1 MEDSRMELNLK
12 GKHIFSLIK
21 LINKMNIKKEIKEFF
36 KRATKSDRKKNN
48 LTIKL
53 KLALGDMENT
63 PVNVNKVFR
72 ENEDLAQCFEEVQEE
87 KKDLMLDIAF
97 FIMEKAGQGEQE
109 IFKLLAD
116 MYSMPVQEIEELGF
130 NEMLEAVMKV
140 IKKEEDLLRK
150 KMMRLN

>member
-1 MEDSRMELNLK
+1 MEVSKMELNLK

-36 KRATKSDRKKNN
+36 KRATKNDRRKNN

-97 FIMEKAGQGEQE
+97 FVMEKAGQGEQD

-116 MYSMPVQEIEELGF
+116 MYSVPVQEIEELGF

-140 IKKEEDLLRK
+140 IKNEEMQQGFLSIFK
-150 KMMRLN
+150 

>member
-1 MEDSRMELNLK
+1 MELNLK

-36 KRATKSDRKKNN
+36 KRATKNDRRKNN

-97 FIMEKAGQGEQE
+97 FVMEKAGQGEQE

-116 MYSMPVQEIEELGF
+116 MYSMPVQEFEELGF

-140 IKKEEDLLRK
+140 IKNEEMQQGFLSIFK
-150 KMMRLN
+150 

>member
-1 MEDSRMELNLK
+1 
-12 GKHIFSLIK
+12 
-21 LINKMNIKKEIKEFF
+21 
-36 KRATKSDRKKNN
+36 
-48 LTIKL
+48 
-53 KLALGDMENT
+53 MENT

-97 FIMEKAGQGEQE
+97 FVMEKAGQGEQE

-116 MYSMPVQEIEELGF
+116 MYSIPVQEIEELGF

-140 IKKEEDLLRK
+140 IKNEEMQQGFLSIFK
-150 KMMRLN
+150 

>member
-1 MEDSRMELNLK
+1 MELNLK

-36 KRATKSDRKKNN
+36 KRATKNDRRKNN

-97 FIMEKAGQGEQE
+97 FVMEKAGQGEQE

-116 MYSMPVQEIEELGF
+116 MYSVPVQEIEELGF
-130 NEMLEAVMKV
+130 NEMLEAVIIV
-140 IKKEEDLLRK
+140 IKNEEMQQGFLSIFK
-150 KMMRLN
+150 

>member
-1 MEDSRMELNLK
+1 
-12 GKHIFSLIK
+12 
-21 LINKMNIKKEIKEFF
+21 MNIKKEIKEFF
-36 KRATKSDRKKNN
+36 KRATKNDRRKNN

-97 FIMEKAGQGEQE
+97 FVMEKAGQGEQD

-140 IKKEEDLLRK
+140 IKNEEIQQGFLSIFK
-150 KMMRLN
+150 

>member
-1 MEDSRMELNLK
+1 MELNLK

-36 KRATKSDRKKNN
+36 KRATKNDRRKNN

-72 ENEDLAQCFEEVQEE
+72 ENEDLAQCFQEVQEE

-140 IKKEEDLLRK
+140 IKNEEMQQGFLSIFK
-150 KMMRLN
+150 

>member
-1 MEDSRMELNLK
+1 MELNLK

-36 KRATKSDRKKNN
+36 KRATKNDRRKNN

-63 PVNVNKVFR
+63 PVNVNKVFQ
-72 ENEDLAQCFEEVQEE
+72 EDEELAQCFEDVQEE

-140 IKKEEDLLRK
+140 IKNEEIQQGFLSIFK
-150 KMMRLN
+150 

>member
-1 MEDSRMELNLK
+1 MELNLK
-12 GKHIFSLIK
+12 GKHIFGLIK

-36 KRATKSDRKKNN
+36 KRATKNDRRKNN

-97 FIMEKAGQGEQE
+97 FVMEKAGQGEQE

-140 IKKEEDLLRK
+140 IKNEEIQQGFLSIFK
-150 KMMRLN
+150 

>member
-1 MEDSRMELNLK
+1 MELNLK

-36 KRATKSDRKKNN
+36 KRATKNDRKKNN

-97 FIMEKAGQGEQE
+97 FVMEKAGQGEQE

-116 MYSMPVQEIEELGF
+116 MYSTPVQEIEELGF

-140 IKKEEDLLRK
+140 IKNEEIQQGFLSIFK
-150 KMMRLN
+150 

>member
-1 MEDSRMELNLK
+1 MELNLK

-36 KRATKSDRKKNN
+36 KRATKSDRRKNN

-97 FIMEKAGQGEQE
+97 FVMEKAGQGEQE

-140 IKKEEDLLRK
+140 IKNEEMQQGFLSIFK
-150 KMMRLN
+150 

>member
-1 MEDSRMELNLK
+1 MELNLK

-36 KRATKSDRKKNN
+36 KRATKNDRRKNN

-130 NEMLEAVMKV
+130 NEMLEAIMNV
-140 IKKEEDLLRK
+140 IKNEEIQQGFLSIFK
-150 KMMRLN
+150 

>member
-1 MEDSRMELNLK
+1 MEEVKMELNLK

-21 LINKMNIKKEIKEFF
+21 LINKMNIKKEIKDFF
-36 KRATKSDRKKNN
+36 KRATKNDRRKKN

-97 FIMEKAGQGEQE
+97 FVMEKAGEGEQE

-116 MYSMPVQEIEELGF
+116 MYSMPVQEFEELSF

-140 IKKEEDLLRK
+140 IKNEEMQQGFLSIFK
-150 KMMRLN
+150 

>member
-97 FIMEKAGQGEQE
+97 FVMEKAGQGEQD

-116 MYSMPVQEIEELGF
+116 MYSVSVQEIEELGF

-140 IKKEEDLLRK
+140 IKNEEIQQGFLSIFK
-150 KMMRLN
+150 

>member
-1 MEDSRMELNLK
+1 
-12 GKHIFSLIK
+12 
-21 LINKMNIKKEIKEFF
+21 MNIKKEIKEFF

-97 FIMEKAGQGEQE
+97 FVMEKAGEGEQE

-116 MYSMPVQEIEELGF
+116 MYSMPVQEFEELSF
-130 NEMLEAVMKV
+130 NEMLEAVVKV
-140 IKKEEDLLRK
+140 IKNEEMQQGFLAIFK
-150 KMMRLN
+150 

>member
-1 MEDSRMELNLK
+1 MELNLK

-97 FIMEKAGQGEQE
+97 FVMEKAGEGEQE

-116 MYSMPVQEIEELGF
+116 MYSMPVQEFEELGF

-140 IKKEEDLLRK
+140 IKNEEIQQGFLYIFK
-150 KMMRLN
+150 

>member
-1 MEDSRMELNLK
+1 MELNLK

-97 FIMEKAGQGEQE
+97 FVMEKAGQGEQE

-116 MYSMPVQEIEELGF
+116 MYSMPVQEFEELGF
-130 NEMLEAVMKV
+130 NEMLEAIMNV
-140 IKKEEDLLRK
+140 IKNEEIQQGFLSIFK
-150 KMMRLN
+150 

>member
-1 MEDSRMELNLK
+1 MELNLK

-116 MYSMPVQEIEELGF
+116 MYSTPVQEIEELGF

-140 IKKEEDLLRK
+140 IKNEEMQQGFLSIFK
-150 KMMRLN
+150 

>member
-1 MEDSRMELNLK
+1 
-12 GKHIFSLIK
+12 
-21 LINKMNIKKEIKEFF
+21 MNIKKEIKEFF

-97 FIMEKAGQGEQE
+97 FVMEKAGEGEQE

-116 MYSMPVQEIEELGF
+116 MYSMPVQEFEELSF

-140 IKKEEDLLRK
+140 IKNEEMQQGFLSIFK
-150 KMMRLN
+150 

>member
-1 MEDSRMELNLK
+1 MELNLK

-36 KRATKSDRKKNN
+36 KRATKNDRKKNN

-97 FIMEKAGQGEQE
+97 FVMEKAGQGEQE

-116 MYSMPVQEIEELGF
+116 IYSTPVQEIEELGF

-140 IKKEEDLLRK
+140 IKNEEIQQGFLSIFK
-150 KMMRLN
+150 

>member
-1 MEDSRMELNLK
+1 MELNLK

-36 KRATKSDRKKNN
+36 KRATKNDRRKNN

-97 FIMEKAGQGEQE
+97 FVMEKAGQGEQE

-116 MYSMPVQEIEELGF
+116 MYSMPAQEFEELGF
-130 NEMLEAVMKV
+130 NEVLEAVMKV
-140 IKKEEDLLRK
+140 IKNEEMQKGFLSIFK
-150 KMMRLN
+150 

>member
-1 MEDSRMELNLK
+1 MELNLK

-36 KRATKSDRKKNN
+36 KRATKNDRKKNN

-63 PVNVNKVFR
+63 KANVNKVFQ
-72 ENEDLAQCFEEVQEE
+72 ENEELAKGFEQVQEE
-87 KKDLMLDIAF
+87 KRDLMLDIAF
-97 FIMEKAGQGEQE
+97 FVIEKAGEGEQE

-116 MYSMPVQEIEELGF
+116 MYSMPVQEYEELSF
-130 NEMLEAVMKV
+130 NEMLEAIMKI
-140 IKKEEDLLRK
+140 IKNEEIQQGFLSIFK
-150 KMMRLN
+150 

>member
-36 KRATKSDRKKNN
+36 KRATKNDRRKNN

-97 FIMEKAGQGEQE
+97 FVMEKAGEGEQE

-116 MYSMPVQEIEELGF
+116 MYSMPVQEFEELSF

-140 IKKEEDLLRK
+140 IKNEEMQQGFLSIFK
-150 KMMRLN
+150 

>member
-1 MEDSRMELNLK
+1 MELNLK

-36 KRATKSDRKKNN
+36 KRATKNDRKKNN

-97 FIMEKAGQGEQE
+97 FVMEKAGQGEQE

-130 NEMLEAVMKV
+130 NQMLEAIMKV
-140 IKKEEDLLRK
+140 IKNEEMQQGFLSIFK
-150 KMMRLN
+150 

>member
-1 MEDSRMELNLK
+1 MELNLK

-97 FIMEKAGQGEQE
+97 FVMEKAGQGEQD

-116 MYSMPVQEIEELGF
+116 MYSVPVQEIEELGF

-140 IKKEEDLLRK
+140 IKNEEIQQGFLSIFK
-150 KMMRLN
+150 

>member
-1 MEDSRMELNLK
+1 MELNLK

-36 KRATKSDRKKNN
+36 KRATKNDRRKNN

-97 FIMEKAGQGEQE
+97 FVMEKAGQGEQE

-116 MYSMPVQEIEELGF
+116 MYSVPVQEIEELGF

-140 IKKEEDLLRK
+140 IKNEEIQQGFLSIFK
-150 KMMRLN
+150 

>member
-1 MEDSRMELNLK
+1 MEEVKMELNLK

-97 FIMEKAGQGEQE
+97 FVMEKAGEGEQE

-116 MYSMPVQEIEELGF
+116 MYSIPVQEIEELGF

-140 IKKEEDLLRK
+140 IKNEEIQQGFLSIFK
-150 KMMRLN
+150 

>member
-1 MEDSRMELNLK
+1 
-12 GKHIFSLIK
+12 
-21 LINKMNIKKEIKEFF
+21 
-36 KRATKSDRKKNN
+36 
-48 LTIKL
+48 
-53 KLALGDMENT
+53 MENT

-140 IKKEEDLLRK
+140 IKNEEMQQGFLSIFK
-150 KMMRLN
+150 

>member
-1 MEDSRMELNLK
+1 MELNLK

-36 KRATKSDRKKNN
+36 KRATKNDRRKNN

-97 FIMEKAGQGEQE
+97 FVMEKAGQGEQD

-116 MYSMPVQEIEELGF
+116 MYSVPVQEIEELGF

-140 IKKEEDLLRK
+140 IKNEEMQQGFLSIFK
-150 KMMRLN
+150 

>member
-1 MEDSRMELNLK
+1 MELNLK

-97 FIMEKAGQGEQE
+97 FVMERAGQGEQE

-140 IKKEEDLLRK
+140 IKNEEIQQGFLSIFK
-150 KMMRLN
+150 

>member
-1 MEDSRMELNLK
+1 MELNLK

-97 FIMEKAGQGEQE
+97 FVMEKAGEGEQE

-116 MYSMPVQEIEELGF
+116 MYSMPVQEFEELSF
-130 NEMLEAVMKV
+130 NEMLEAVVKV
-140 IKKEEDLLRK
+140 IKNDEMQQGFLSIFK
-150 KMMRLN
+150 

>member
-1 MEDSRMELNLK
+1 MELNLK

-36 KRATKSDRKKNN
+36 KRATKNDRRKNN

-130 NEMLEAVMKV
+130 NEMLESVMKV
-140 IKKEEDLLRK
+140 INNEEMQQGFLSIFK
-150 KMMRLN
+150 

>member
-1 MEDSRMELNLK
+1 MELNLK

-97 FIMEKAGQGEQE
+97 FVMEKAEQGEQE

-116 MYSMPVQEIEELGF
+116 MYSMPVQEFEELSF

-140 IKKEEDLLRK
+140 IKNEEMQQGFLSIFK
-150 KMMRLN
+150 

>member
-1 MEDSRMELNLK
+1 MELNLK

-97 FIMEKAGQGEQE
+97 FVMEKAGQGEQE

-140 IKKEEDLLRK
+140 IKNEEMQQGFLSIFK
-150 KMMRLN
+150 

>member
-1 MEDSRMELNLK
+1 MELNLK

-97 FIMEKAGQGEQE
+97 FVMEKAGEGEQE

-116 MYSMPVQEIEELGF
+116 MYSTPVQEIEELGF

-140 IKKEEDLLRK
+140 IKNEEMQQGFLSIFK
-150 KMMRLN
+150 

>member
-1 MEDSRMELNLK
+1 MEEVKMELNLK

-97 FIMEKAGQGEQE
+97 FVMEKAGEGEQE

-116 MYSMPVQEIEELGF
+116 MYSMPVQEFEELSF
-130 NEMLEAVMKV
+130 NEMLEAIMKI
-140 IKKEEDLLRK
+140 IKNEEIQQGFLSIFK
-150 KMMRLN
+150 